1 MKTENVEKG
10 VSYYDG
16 NKDKVLLNEV
26 NLKDEKEDHKNYEH
40 IPETCLICNSKSLKI

>member
-16 NKDKVLLNEV
+16 NKDKVLLNE
-26 NLKDEKEDHKNYEH
+26 DEKEGEGDKDYQH
-40 IPETCLICNSKSLKI
+40 IPETCLICNNKSLKI